1 MRRVN
6 KSERVR
12 IALTLNGRKLAAEA
26 EARTLLSDF
35 LRHSLGATGTM
46 SAAST
51 ASAAPAPSS
60 STASRRAP
68 ASRSRCRPRA
78 AR

>member
-1 MRRVN
+1 MTDKRSITVTVN
-6 KSERVR
+6 GTTHTREVPVR
-12 IALTLNGRKLAAEA
+12 ITLADFIRYDLSSP
-26 EARTLLSDF
+26 ARI
-35 LRHSLGATGTM
+35 

-68 ASRSRCRPRA
+68 A
-78 AR
+78 